1 MKRKFIIF
9 WTMIMALFL
18 MLTACSGSVPK
29 DSDVEEDIRTFG
41 KGKILEENETI
52 TKIEIKNRDT
62 DKKQKTDKVL
72 TNITT
77 EKDDVSYE
85 KKVTLTYHKYNNGW
99 EVQDIYA
106 NPPGDWVVK
115 PLKEVSEEQI
125 NSTLANESVVVDG
138 ETCSM
143 DEWTEYSFTVKKH
156 KADLDKGTDAVTV
169 EVTLDGD
176 VEKASGTMTAN
187 YEFQVDQWELVAV
200 TDQEEMTVEIKPDK
214 ALNVTADELLDKLDG
229 GVIVPGGDDM
239 GYVDQEADMD
249 DWRSQNLQ
257 IRKAEVKGFELKS
270 QETTDQGRDQIYM
283 CSGTIERENVQF
295 DLEAQFEYT
304 YEGGWN
310 DPMVSAKADLTS
322 IDISGK
328 WTGTYVGA
336 GDNGKVELDVTKE
349 GENEWSVI
357 YSYYPD
363 EILEGIIENGSYTAR
378 GTFDRESMHF
388 NLTAGDWILKP
399 TDPMSFEKSDVLIYY
414 YVGSDMMEGLGQSEN
429 VFKITRAE

>member
-85 KKVTLTYHKYNNGW
+85 KKVTLTYHRYNNGW

-106 NPPGDWVVK
+106 NPPGEWVVK

-138 ETCSM
+138 ETWSM
-143 DEWTEYSFTVKKH
+143 DEWTEYSFTVKNH

-176 VEKASGTMTAN
+176 VEKASGIMTAN

-257 IRKAEVKGFELKS
+257 IRKAEVKG
-270 QETTDQGRDQIYM
+270 
-283 CSGTIERENVQF
+283 
-295 DLEAQFEYT
+295 
-304 YEGGWN
+304 WN

-336 GDNGKVELDVTKE
+336 GDNGKVELDFTKE

>member
-18 MLTACSGSVPK
+18 MLTACSGSGPK
-29 DSDVEEDIRTFG
+29 DSDVEEDICTFG

-106 NPPGDWVVK
+106 NPPGEWVVK

-125 NSTLANESVVVDG
+125 DSTLANESVVVDG
-138 ETCSM
+138 ETWSM
-143 DEWTEYSFTVKKH
+143 DEWTEYSFTVKNH
-156 KADLDKGTDAVTV
+156 KADLNKGTDAVTV

-176 VEKASGTMTAN
+176 
-187 YEFQVDQWELVAV
+187 
-200 TDQEEMTVEIKPDK
+200 
-214 ALNVTADELLDKLDG
+214 VTADELLDKLDG

-336 GDNGKVELDVTKE
+336 GDNGRVELDFTKE

-378 GTFDRESMHF
+378 GTFDPESMHF

-399 TDPMSFEKSDVLIYY
+399 SNPLSIEKSDVLIYY

-429 VFKITRAE
+429 VFKVTRAE